1 MKQTKKLIILRIK
14 SDTNKKQKESEEVK
28 TMMQKTTVKPNENR
42 RYIFNNINIDS
53 ISNEFDVV
61 IIGCGIAGIYS
72 ALHID
77 PNKKIAIIN
86 KGEIWSGSSY
96 YAQGGIA
103 AVMSKS
109 DSYNLH
115 IEDTVNAGAGL
126 CDLEAVK
133 VLVNEGP
140 ENIRELVSLN
150 VPFDVNSEGEL
161 MITKEGGHRE
171 RRIVHCGGDATGR
184 ETTVRL
190 YHIACERENIKFFF
204 NTSFTDIILDEDNNE
219 VAGVILQTDDR
230 TFIFETRN
238 VILATG
244 GIGQIYNYTTNP
256 KGAVGDGICAAYRAG
271 AVIESME
278 MVQFHP
284 TTLIPHYETD
294 RLFLISEAVR
304 GEGGILR
311 NRMGEAFMQGVHP
324 MADLAPR
331 DIVTRA
337 IYRELLK
344 TGDKWVF
351 IDAGS
356 MTKEFF
362 AERFPTIY
370 NECVKFN
377 INVPEDFIPVRPA
390 QHYHMGGIKTD
401 LHGKTNITGLYACGE
416 AASTGIH
423 GANRLASNSVLECL
437 VFGKRCAL
445 HINDRESVGAGL
457 ASALKIRENTRL
469 APTTFGNKINSHQIE
484 GFTHEVKNIMS
495 MYVGALRKIDGMLFA
510 LERVNKIMDYI
521 DKTDINSR
529 EEAEFYSMV
538 QTAKMVVES
547 ALERKDN
554 IGAHFVEQ

>member
-1 MKQTKKLIILRIK
+1 
-14 SDTNKKQKESEEVK
+14 
-28 TMMQKTTVKPNENR
+28 MQKTTVKPNEGR
-42 RYIFNNINIDS
+42 RYIQNATSTGSFA
-53 ISNEFDVV
+53 EFDAV
-61 IIGCGIAGIYS
+61 IIGCGIAGIYA
-72 ALHID
+72 ALHMD
-77 PNKKIAIIN
+77 QNKKIALVN
-86 KGEIWSGSSY
+86 KGEIKSGSSY

-115 IEDTVNAGAGL
+115 IEDTINAGAGL

-133 VLVNEGP
+133 VLVEEGP
-140 ENIRELVSLN
+140 ENIRELVGLD

-161 MITKEGGHRE
+161 VTTREGGHRE
-171 RRIVHCGGDATGR
+171 RRVVHCGGDATGKQ
-184 ETTVRL
+184 TTERL
-190 YHIACERENIKFFF
+190 YQIARGRKNIEFFF
-204 NTSFTDIILDEDNNE
+204 NTCFTDVIKDEDTGE
-219 VAGVILQTDDR
+219 ISGVILRMGDGAAV
-230 TFIFETRN
+230 FGAPN
-238 VILATG
+238 VVLATG

-256 KGAVGDGICAAYRAG
+256 KGAVGDGIAAAYRAG
-271 AVIESME
+271 ATIESME

-311 NRMGEAFMQGVHP
+311 NRMGEAFMGGAHP

-337 IYRELLK
+337 IYKEMQK
-344 TGDKWVF
+344 TGDNWVF
-351 IDAGS
+351 IDAGC

-362 AERFPTIY
+362 AARFPTIY
-370 NECVKFN
+370 GECVKFG
-377 INVPEDFIPVRPA
+377 IDVPVDFIPVRPA

-401 LHGKTNITGLYACGE
+401 LDGKTNIPGLYACGE

-445 HINDRESVGAGL
+445 HINGKTGSPKVRTEKEKIIGAIKAKSPLFGL
-457 ASALKIRENTRL
+457 QMDT
-469 APTTFGNKINSHQIE
+469 HQTE
-484 GFTHEVKNIMS
+484 GFAKEIKSIMS
-495 MYVGALRKIDGMLFA
+495 LYAGAVRRVDKMLHG
-510 LERVNKIMDYI
+510 LERINRIMEYI
-521 DKTDINSR
+521 DKTDIASR
-529 EEAEFYSMV
+529 DGIEVYNMA

-547 ALERKDN
+547 ALEQKEN
-554 IGAHFVEQ
+554 IGAHFVENI

>member
-1 MKQTKKLIILRIK
+1 
-14 SDTNKKQKESEEVK
+14 
-28 TMMQKTTVKPNENR
+28 MQKTTVKPHEGR
-42 RYIFNNINIDS
+42 RYIANAADS
-53 ISNEFDVV
+53 ADISSKFDAV
-61 IIGCGIAGIYS
+61 IVGSGIAGIYA
-72 ALHID
+72 ALHLD
-77 PNKKIAIIN
+77 QSKKVAIIS
-86 KGEIWSGSSY
+86 KGEIKSGSSY

-109 DSYNLH
+109 DSYDLH
-115 IEDTVNAGAGL
+115 IEDTINAGAGL

-133 VLVNEGP
+133 VLVKEGP
-140 ENIRELVSLN
+140 ENIRELVGLD

-161 MITKEGGHRE
+161 KITREGGHRE

-184 ETTVRL
+184 ETTERL
-190 YHIACERENIKFFF
+190 YQIARERDNITFFF
-204 NTSFTDIILDEDNNE
+204 NTCFTDVITDGDTGE
-219 VAGVILQTDDR
+219 VSGVVLRFGGGDT
-230 TFIFETRN
+230 IFESRN
-238 VILATG
+238 VVLATG

-256 KGAVGDGICAAYRAG
+256 KGAVGDGIAAAYRAG
-271 AVIESME
+271 AVVESME

-337 IYRELLK
+337 IYREMQR
-344 TGDKWVF
+344 TGDNWVF
-351 IDAGS
+351 IDAGH

-362 AERFPTIY
+362 AARFPTIY
-370 NECVKFN
+370 GECVKFG
-377 INVPEDFIPVRPA
+377 IDVPIDFIPVRPA

-401 LHGKTNITGLYACGE
+401 LDGLTNIPGLYACGE

-437 VFGKRCAL
+437 VFGRRCAL
-445 HINDRESVGAGL
+445 HINGKTGEKQKMTAMPPKS
-457 ASALKIRENTRL
+457 E
-469 APTTFGNKINSHQIE
+469 PFGTEMDIHQIE
-484 GFTHEVKNIMS
+484 GFTKEIKNIMS
-495 MYVGALRKIDGMLFA
+495 LYVGALRRVDKMLYA
-510 LERVNKIMDYI
+510 LERINRIVGTIEKMDI
-521 DKTDINSR
+521 SSK
-529 EEAEFYSMV
+529 EGAELCNMA

-547 ALERKDN
+547 ALGQKDN
-554 IGAHFVEQ
+554 VGAHFVENDK

>member
-1 MKQTKKLIILRIK
+1 
-14 SDTNKKQKESEEVK
+14 
-28 TMMQKTTVKPNENR
+28 MQKTDKTDRIIVKPNENR
-42 RYIFNNINIDS
+42 RYILNNINVES
-53 ISNEFDVV
+53 ISSEFDVV

-77 PNKKIAIIN
+77 KNKKIAIIN
-86 KGEIWSGSSY
+86 KGEIQSGSSY

-103 AVMSKS
+103 AVMSKN

-115 IEDTVNAGAGL
+115 IEDTLNAGAGL
-126 CDLEAVK
+126 CDVEAVK
-133 VLVNEGP
+133 VLVSEGP

-161 MITKEGGHRE
+161 QITKEGGHRE

-184 ETTVRL
+184 ETTVQL
-190 YHIACERENIKFFF
+190 YHIARERENIKFFF
-204 NTSFTDIILDEDNNE
+204 NTSFIDIILDKDNGE
-219 VAGVILQTDDR
+219 VAGVILQIEDKTCV
-230 TFIFETRN
+230 FETRN

-271 AVIESME
+271 AIIESME

-344 TGDKWVF
+344 SGDKWVF
-351 IDAGS
+351 IDTGS
-356 MTKEFF
+356 MTREFF

-401 LHGKTNITGLYACGE
+401 LDGRTNIAGLYACGE

-445 HINDRESVGAGL
+445 HINGRE
-457 ASALKIRENTRL
+457 SALKKAKMDF
-469 APTTFGNKINSHQIE
+469 APATTFGQKINSHQIE
-484 GFTHEVKNIMS
+484 GFTKEIKNIMS
-495 MYVGALRKIDGMLFA
+495 IYVGAVRRIDGMLFA

-521 DKTDINSR
+521 DKTDIDGR

-538 QTAKMVVES
+538 QTSKMVVES

-554 IGAHFVEQ
+554 IGAHFVEE

>member
-1 MKQTKKLIILRIK
+1 
-14 SDTNKKQKESEEVK
+14 
-28 TMMQKTTVKPNENR
+28 MMQKTTVKPSENR
-42 RYIFNNINIDS
+42 RYIFNNMNIDY

-77 PNKKIAIIN
+77 PRKKIAIIN
-86 KGEIWSGSSY
+86 KGEIKSGSSY

-103 AVMSKS
+103 AVMSKD

-115 IEDTVNAGAGL
+115 VEDTLVAGAGL
-126 CDLEAVK
+126 CDAEAVK
-133 VLVNEGP
+133 VLVEEGP
-140 ENIRELVSLN
+140 ENIRELVNLN

-161 MITKEGGHRE
+161 QITREGGHRE

-184 ETTVRL
+184 ETTIQL
-190 YHIACERENIKFFF
+190 YHIACEKENIKFFF
-204 NTSFTDIILDEDNNE
+204 NTSFTDIVVDDGTGEA
-219 VAGVILQTDDR
+219 AGVILQIGMK

-238 VILATG
+238 IILATG
-244 GIGQIYNYTTNP
+244 GIGQIYTYTTNP
-256 KGAVGDGICAAYRAG
+256 IGAVGGGICAAHRAG
-271 AVIESME
+271 AIIESME

-284 TTLIPHYETD
+284 TTLIPRYETD

-344 TGDKWVF
+344 SGDKWVF
-351 IDAGS
+351 IDAGN

-370 NECVKFN
+370 GECVKFN
-377 INVPEDFIPVRPA
+377 IDIPTDFIPVRPA

-401 LHGKTNITGLYACGE
+401 LDGKTNIPGLYACGE
-416 AASTGIH
+416 TASTGIH

-437 VFGKRCAL
+437 VFGRRCAL
-445 HINDRESVGAGL
+445 HINLLFVS
-457 ASALKIRENTRL
+457 
-469 APTTFGNKINSHQIE
+469 TT
-484 GFTHEVKNIMS
+484 
-495 MYVGALRKIDGMLFA
+495 
-510 LERVNKIMDYI
+510 
-521 DKTDINSR
+521 
-529 EEAEFYSMV
+529 V
-538 QTAKMVVES
+538 Q
-547 ALERKDN
+547 
-554 IGAHFVEQ
+554 

>member
-1 MKQTKKLIILRIK
+1 MR
-14 SDTNKKQKESEEVK
+14 
-28 TMMQKTTVKPNENR
+28 KTTVKENENR
-42 RYIFNNINIDS
+42 RYIFNDIKIDYIND
-53 ISNEFDVV
+53 EFDVV

-77 PNKKIAIIN
+77 PSKKIAMIN
-86 KGEIWSGSSY
+86 KGEIKSGSSY

-115 IEDTVNAGAGL
+115 IEDTLNAGAGL
-126 CDLEAVK
+126 CDIEAVK

-140 ENIRELVSLN
+140 ENIRELINLN

-161 MITKEGGHRE
+161 EIGKEGGHRE
-171 RRIVHCGGDATGR
+171 RRIVHCGGDATGK
-184 ETTVRL
+184 ETTKQL
-190 YHIACERENIKFFF
+190 YHIAFEKENIKFFF
-204 NTSFTDIILDEDNNE
+204 NTSFTDIILNEANNE
-219 VAGVILQTDDR
+219 VAGVILQDGKN
-230 TFIFETRN
+230 TFVFETKN

-256 KGAVGDGICAAYRAG
+256 KGAVGDGISAAYRAG

-284 TTLIPHYETD
+284 TTMIPHYETD

-337 IYRELLK
+337 IYKELLK
-344 TGDKWVF
+344 SGDTYVF
-351 IDAGS
+351 IDAGC

-401 LHGKTNITGLYACGE
+401 LNGRTNIKGLYACGE
-416 AASTGIH
+416 TASTGIH
-423 GANRLASNSVLECL
+423 GANRLASNSMLECL

-445 HINDRESVGAGL
+445 DINSQSESDQQNKDNL
-457 ASALKIRENTRL
+457 SADKINKIVTSCNKL
-469 APTTFGNKINSHQIE
+469 DGNKLDVHQIK
-484 GFTHEVKNIMS
+484 GFSVEIKNIMS
-495 MYVGALRKIDGMLFA
+495 IYVGAIRKVDGMLFA
-510 LERVNKIMDYI
+510 LERIDRIMSYI
-521 DKTDINSR
+521 DKTDIDNF
-529 EEAEFYSMV
+529 EEAELYNMV
-538 QTAKMVVES
+538 QTAKMVTES
-547 ALERKDN
+547 ALDQKEN
-554 IGAHFVEQ
+554 IGAHYVEDAGE

>member
-1 MKQTKKLIILRIK
+1 
-14 SDTNKKQKESEEVK
+14 
-28 TMMQKTTVKPNENR
+28 MMQKTTVKPNENR
-42 RYIFNNINIDS
+42 RYIYNNVNIS
-53 ISNEFDVV
+53 EISDEFDVV
-61 IIGCGIAGIYS
+61 IIGCGIAGIYA

-77 PNKKIAIIN
+77 PGKKIAIIN

-103 AVMSKS
+103 AVMTAT

-126 CDLEAVK
+126 CDIEAVK
-133 VLVNEGP
+133 VLVSEGP
-140 ENIRELVSLN
+140 ENIRELVNLN

-161 MITKEGGHRE
+161 LFTKEGGHRE

-184 ETTVRL
+184 ETTVQL
-190 YHIACERENIKFFF
+190 YHIAKEKENIKFFS
-204 NTSFTDIILDEDNNE
+204 NTALIDIILDENNNSA
-219 VAGVILQTDDR
+219 AGVVLQDSEKIFILESEN
-230 TFIFETRN
+230 I
-238 VILATG
+238 ILATG
-244 GIGQIYNYTTNP
+244 GIGQVYNYTTNP
-256 KGAVGDGICAAYRAG
+256 KGAVGDGIAAAYRAG
-271 AVIESME
+271 AIIESME

-344 TGDKWVF
+344 TGDKFVF

-370 NECVKFN
+370 GECVKFN
-377 INVPEDFIPVRPA
+377 IDIPIDFIPVRPA

-401 LHGKTNITGLYACGE
+401 LDGRTNIAGLYACGE
-416 AASTGIH
+416 TASTGIH

-437 VFGKRCAL
+437 VFGRRCAL
-445 HINDRESVGAGL
+445 HINGRQSVGNGF
-457 ASALKIRENTRL
+457 IRSENSKESYRKFTERINPF
-469 APTTFGNKINSHQIE
+469 PTAFEKSLDSHQIQ
-484 GFTHEVKNIMS
+484 GFTKEIKTMMS
-495 MYVGALRKIDGMLFA
+495 IYVGAVRKIDGMLFA
-510 LERVNKIMDYI
+510 LERVNRIMDYI
-521 DKTDINSR
+521 DKSDI
-529 EEAEFYSMV
+529 ETPEGAEFYSLA

-554 IGAHFVEQ
+554 IGAHYVEE

>member
-1 MKQTKKLIILRIK
+1 MR
-14 SDTNKKQKESEEVK
+14 
-28 TMMQKTTVKPNENR
+28 KTTVKPNENR
-42 RYIFNNINIDS
+42 RYIFNNINIGE

-61 IIGCGIAGIYS
+61 IIGCGIAGIYA
-72 ALHID
+72 ALNID
-77 PNKKIAIIN
+77 SSKKIAIIN

-103 AVMSKS
+103 AVMSAT

-115 IEDTVNAGAGL
+115 IEDTINAGAGL
-126 CDLEAVK
+126 CDVKAVK

-161 MITKEGGHRE
+161 LITKEGGHRE

-184 ETTVRL
+184 ETTQQL
-190 YHIACERENIKFFF
+190 YNIACERENIKFFS
-204 NTSFTDIILDEDNNE
+204 NTSFIDIILDEDTGE
-219 VAGVILQTDDR
+219 VSGVILQIDGKTCV
-230 TFIFETRN
+230 FEARN

-271 AVIESME
+271 AIIESME

-362 AERFPTIY
+362 ANRFPTIY
-370 NECVKFN
+370 GECVKFN
-377 INVPEDFIPVRPA
+377 IDVPIDFIPVRPA

-401 LHGKTNITGLYACGE
+401 LNGKTNIPGLYACGE
-416 AASTGIH
+416 TASTGIH

-445 HINDRESVGAGL
+445 HINDRNPVGANSVRPCNNFSG
-457 ASALKIRENTRL
+457 RTQF
-469 APTTFGNKINSHQIE
+469 APTKFNKTIDSHQIA
-484 GFTHEVKNIMS
+484 GFTHEIKNIMS
-495 MYVGALRKIDGMLFA
+495 MYVGALRTVAGMLFA
-510 LERVNKIMDYI
+510 LERINKIMEYI
-521 DKTDINSR
+521 DKTDIESK

-547 ALERKDN
+547 ALDRKEN
-554 IGAHFVEQ
+554 IGAHFVEDYAGE

>member
-1 MKQTKKLIILRIK
+1 
-14 SDTNKKQKESEEVK
+14 
-28 TMMQKTTVKPNENR
+28 MQKTQSKPNENR
-42 RYIFNNINIDS
+42 RYIFNNINIDY

-77 PNKKIAIIN
+77 PSKKIAIIN
-86 KGEIWSGSSY
+86 KGEIKSGSSY

-103 AVMSKS
+103 AVMSKN

-115 IEDTVNAGAGL
+115 IEDTLNAGAGL
-126 CDLEAVK
+126 CDIKAVEI
-133 VLVNEGP
+133 LVNEGP
-140 ENIRELVSLN
+140 ENIRELVNLN

-161 MITKEGGHRE
+161 LITREGGHRE

-184 ETTVRL
+184 ETTEQL
-190 YHIACERENIKFFF
+190 YHIACGKENIKFFF
-204 NTSFTDIILDEDNNE
+204 STSFTDIILNENDDE
-219 VAGVILQTDDR
+219 VAGVILQIGVK
-230 TFIFETRN
+230 TFVFETRN

-256 KGAVGDGICAAYRAG
+256 KGAVGDGIASAYRAG
-271 AVIESME
+271 AIIESME

-284 TTLIPHYETD
+284 TTLMPHYETD

-337 IYRELLK
+337 IYRELLRL
-344 TGDKWVF
+344 GDKWVF
-351 IDAGS
+351 IDAGN

-362 AERFPTIY
+362 SERFPTIY
-370 NECVKFN
+370 NECVKFH
-377 INVPEDFIPVRPA
+377 IDIPIDFIPVRPA

-401 LHGKTNITGLYACGE
+401 LNGKTNITGLYSCGE
-416 AASTGIH
+416 TASTGIH

-445 HINDRESVGAGL
+445 HINDQNRNIKNTPEQKDNITKII
-457 ASALKIRENTRL
+457 ASQNK
-469 APTTFGNKINSHQIE
+469 TFGKKMDTYQIE
-484 GFTHEVKNIMS
+484 GFAKEIKSIMS
-495 MYVGALRKIDGMLFA
+495 IYVGAVRKIDGMLLA
-510 LERVNKIMDYI
+510 LERVNKIMEYADS
-521 DKTDINSR
+521 TDISNV
-529 EEAEFYSMV
+529 EYAEFYSLV
-538 QTAKMVVES
+538 QTAKLVVEA
-547 ALERKDN
+547 ALEQKEN
-554 IGAHFVEQ
+554 IGAHFVEDFAE

>member
-1 MKQTKKLIILRIK
+1 M
-14 SDTNKKQKESEEVK
+14 QK
-28 TMMQKTTVKPNENR
+28 TQKTTVKPNENR
-42 RYIFNNINIDS
+42 RYILNNINIGD
-53 ISNEFDVV
+53 ISVSSEFDVV

-77 PNKKIAIIN
+77 SNKKIALIN
-86 KGEIWSGSSY
+86 KGEIQSGSSY

-103 AVMSKS
+103 AVMSKN

-115 IEDTVNAGAGL
+115 IEDTLNAGAGL
-126 CDLEAVK
+126 CDIEAVK

-161 MITKEGGHRE
+161 LITREGGHRE

-184 ETTVRL
+184 ETTVQL
-190 YHIACERENIKFFF
+190 YHIARERENIKFFF
-204 NTSFTDIILDEDNNE
+204 NTSFTDIILDDDTGE
-219 VAGVILQTDDR
+219 VAGVILQIENKTHV
-230 TFIFETRN
+230 FETQS

-256 KGAVGDGICAAYRAG
+256 KGAVGDGICAAYRAE
-271 AVIESME
+271 AIIESME

-344 TGDKWVF
+344 LGDKWVF
-351 IDAGS
+351 IDAGT

-362 AERFPTIY
+362 ANRFPTIY

-377 INVPEDFIPVRPA
+377 IDVPVDFIPVRPA

-401 LHGKTNITGLYACGE
+401 LNGKTNITGLYACGE

-445 HINDRESVGAGL
+445 HINGRESVGARI
-457 ASALKIRENTRL
+457 ARPWNALLSCSTNKS
-469 APTTFGNKINSHQIE
+469 FGKKINSHQID
-484 GFTHEVKNIMS
+484 GFAQEIKTIMS
-495 MYVGALRKIDGMLFA
+495 IYVGAVRKIDGMLFA
-510 LERVNKIMDYI
+510 LERINKIMDYI
-521 DKTDINSR
+521 DKTDIENSQ
-529 EEAEFYSMV
+529 EAEFYSMV

-554 IGAHFVEQ
+554 IGAHFVEE

>member
-1 MKQTKKLIILRIK
+1 MMEKTK
-14 SDTNKKQKESEEVK
+14 
-28 TMMQKTTVKPNENR
+28 VKPNDNR
-42 RYIFNNINIDS
+42 RYIFNNLKIDYVS
-53 ISNEFDVV
+53 DEFDVV

-77 PNKKIAIIN
+77 PSKKIALIN
-86 KGEIWSGSSY
+86 KGELWSGSSY

-103 AVMSKS
+103 AVMTKN
-109 DSYNLH
+109 DSYTLH
-115 IEDTVNAGAGL
+115 IEDTLNAGAGL

-133 VLVNEGP
+133 VLVSEGP
-140 ENIRELVSLN
+140 DSIRELVGMN

-161 MITKEGGHRE
+161 DFTKEGGHRE

-184 ETTVRL
+184 ETTERL
-190 YHIACERENIKFFF
+190 YHIAREKENIKFFAH
-204 NTSFTDIILDEDNNE
+204 TALIDIVLNEDNNS
-219 VAGVILQTDDR
+219 VSGVILWDNTNKK
-230 TFIFETRN
+230 TFILKSEN
-238 VILATG
+238 VIIATG

-256 KGAVGDGICAAYRAG
+256 KGAVGDGIAAAYRAG

-311 NRMGEAFMQGVHP
+311 NRMGEAFMKGVHP

-337 IYRELLK
+337 IYRELLR
-344 TGDKWVF
+344 TGDTFVF
-351 IDAGS
+351 IDAGC

-362 AERFPTIY
+362 AARFPTIY
-370 NECVKFN
+370 KECVKFN
-377 INVPEDFIPVRPA
+377 IDVPVDFIPVRPA

-401 LHGKTNITGLYACGE
+401 VDGQTNIKGLYACGE

-445 HINDRESVGAGL
+445 HINGREKSNNL
-457 ASALKIRENTRL
+457 DKIKETAVSR
-469 APTTFGNKINSHQIE
+469 NKTYGMKLDSHQIE
-484 GFTHEVKNIMS
+484 GFTKEIKTMMS
-495 MYVGALRKIDGMLFA
+495 NYVGALRKVDGMLYA
-510 LERVNKIMDYI
+510 LERVNRIMDYI
-521 DKTDINSR
+521 EKSDIESP
-529 EEAEFYSMV
+529 EGAEFYSMV

-547 ALERKDN
+547 ALERKEN
-554 IGAHFVEQ
+554 IGAHYVEDFAD

>member
-1 MKQTKKLIILRIK
+1 MKI
-14 SDTNKKQKESEEVK
+14 KESEYRK
-28 TMMQKTTVKPNENR
+28 YMQKTTVKPNESR
-42 RYIFNNINIDS
+42 RYTVNAMS
-53 ISNEFDVV
+53 IGGVSNAFDVI
-61 IIGCGIAGIYS
+61 IIGCGIAGIYA

-77 PNKKIAIIN
+77 QSKKIAIIN
-86 KGEIWSGSSY
+86 KGEIKSGSSY

-109 DSYNLH
+109 DSYGLH
-115 IEDTVNAGAGL
+115 IEDTINAGAGL

-133 VLVNEGP
+133 VLVEEGP

-161 MITKEGGHRE
+161 VITKEGGHRE

-184 ETTVRL
+184 ETTEQL
-190 YHIACERENIKFFF
+190 YRIACGKKNIQFFF
-204 NTSFTDIILDEDNNE
+204 NTCFTDIVKNEDTGE
-219 VAGVILQTDDR
+219 VCGVILQLGDSA
-230 TFIFETRN
+230 EVWLAKN

-256 KGAVGDGICAAYRAG
+256 KGAVGDGIAAAYRAG
-271 AVIESME
+271 AKIESME

-311 NRMGEAFMQGVHP
+311 NRMGEAFMAGVHP

-337 IYRELLK
+337 IYREMQK
-344 TGDKWVF
+344 TGDNWVF

-370 NECVKFN
+370 GECVKFG
-377 INVPEDFIPVRPA
+377 IDVPIDFIPVRPA

-401 LHGKTNITGLYACGE
+401 LDGKTNIPGLYACGE

-437 VFGKRCAL
+437 VFGKRCAMD
-445 HINDRESVGAGL
+445 INGKAESSEKSEKTIEMIKAQSVV
-457 ASALKIRENTRL
+457 
-469 APTTFGNKINSHQIE
+469 FGNIMDAHQTE
-484 GFTHEVKNIMS
+484 GFAKEIKNIMS
-495 MYVGALRKIDGMLFA
+495 LYVGALRRVDKMLYA
-510 LERVNKIMDYI
+510 LERINRIMGYI
-521 DKTDINSR
+521 DKTDIISR
-529 EEAEFYSMV
+529 DGVEIYNMA
-538 QTAKMVVES
+538 QIAKMVVES
-547 ALERKDN
+547 ALEQKDN
-554 IGAHFVEQ
+554 IGAHFVE